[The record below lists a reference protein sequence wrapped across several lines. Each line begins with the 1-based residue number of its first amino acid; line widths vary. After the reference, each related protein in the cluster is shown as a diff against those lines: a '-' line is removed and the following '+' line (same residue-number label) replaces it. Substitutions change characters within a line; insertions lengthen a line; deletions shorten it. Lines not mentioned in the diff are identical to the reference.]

1 MSGAAPFDRG
11 ALEVL
16 YARLERPMYSALYR
30 STWDAEEAQDLVQ
43 EAFVRLWAIRDRVR
57 PATVEPLV
65 WRIATNLARK
75 RRRWSRLRA
84 FFGLDERRADPG
96 DGPDAGLL
104 GAERAASVRAAI
116 EALPERD
123 REVVLLTHFSEL
135 STREVAEVLGIPE
148 GTVGSRRNRA
158 MAALRATLTA
168 LDKPG
173 DHARTEVGV
182 G

>member
-1 MSGAAPFDRG
+1 MTGAPFDRA

-16 YARLERPMYSALYR
+16 YVRLERPIFNALYR
-30 STWDAEEAQDLVQ
+30 WTWSAEEAQDLVQ
-43 EAFVRLWAIRDRVR
+43 EAFVRLWAMRDRVR
-57 PATVEPLV
+57 PATVEPLI
-65 WRIATNLARK
+65 WQIATNLARK

-84 FFGLDERRADPG
+84 FLGVDERRADPS

-104 GAERAASVRAAI
+104 GAERATAVRAAI
-116 EALPERD
+116 DALPERD

-135 STREVAEVLGIPE
+135 STREVAEILGIPE

-158 MAALRATLTA
+158 MTALRAALTA
-168 LDKPG
+168 PG
-173 DHARTEVGV
+173 SPADRARTEVGV